1 MKKIDLILKTIKEL
15 ATSEGITTSEL
26 SNHLNMERS
35 NVSKILNELVILGE
49 IHKNN
54 SRPVKYFLSNPDIIS
69 LNSISG
75 LDRLAYLYPSLNESI
90 KLAKTSII
98 YPPNG
103 MNSIILGDTGVGK
116 SMLAKLMHEY
126 AVSMF
131 PEKNIPFVYFN
142 CSDYANNP
150 QLLSAQLFG
159 VKKGT
164 FTGADEDRS
173 GLIEE
178 ANGGMLFLDEIH
190 NLPSQG
196 QEMLFLYMDSGYFKR
211 FGDASKKINSSTHI
225 ICATNMNINEHLLNT
240 FLRRIP
246 VKIKLPNL
254 NERSLDERLTLIEY
268 FFREESQ
275 KLDKPLYVSYN
286 TMLCLLSYNCP
297 FNIGQLKNDISLLV
311 ANAYSNYFINN
322 KKLIRINSP
331 DLTSELRAKINTP
344 IPEKRELLDSLNCND
359 GYFVYDKN
367 TQILNYSFA
376 RQKQKIFNS
385 YQSLVEVLT
394 EFLSTKDRESF
405 QLSNDFNN
413 YFSTIIDNSINYTYN
428 FSLNTFEEIINKMVN
443 YDNSLKE
450 AFLDDIFRRSF
461 IIHFDLI
468 YERMTFFKKHTT
480 DLKDKLKIIDENL
493 YKTASKYQSILE
505 DCLNLYFAPCESTF
519 IVMMVLH
526 LKRII

>member
-1 MKKIDLILKTIKEL
+1 MKRIDLVLETIKEI
-15 ATSEGITTSEL
+15 SSPEGITTSEL
-26 SNHLNMERS
+26 SNYLNMERS
-35 NVSKILNELVILGE
+35 NVSKILNELVLYGE

-54 SRPVKYFLSNPDIIS
+54 SRPVKYFLNNPDIIS

-75 LDRLAYLYPSLNESI
+75 LDRLAYLYPSLNEAI
-90 KLAKTSII
+90 KLAKTSVI

-164 FTGADEDRS
+164 FTGADEDRR

-178 ANGGMLFLDEIH
+178 ADGGILFLDEIH

-196 QEMLFLYMDSGYFKR
+196 QEMLFLYMDLGYFKR
-211 FGDASKKINSSTHI
+211 FGDATKKISASTHI
-225 ICATNMNINEHLLNT
+225 ICATNTNINEHLLNT

-246 VKIKLPNL
+246 VKINLPNL
-254 NERSLDERLTLIEY
+254 NERSLYERLTLIEY
-268 FFREESQ
+268 FFKEESKKLQ
-275 KLDKPLYVSYN
+275 KALYVSYN

-331 DLTSELRAKINTP
+331 DLTSELRANINNP
-344 IPEKRELLDSLNCND
+344 LFAERGLLDTLCCTD
-359 GYFVYDKN
+359 GYFVYNKH
-367 TQILNYSFA
+367 TKILSHSFA
-376 RQKQKIFNS
+376 RQKEKIFKN
-385 YQSLVEVLT
+385 YQNLVETLNDFLT
-394 EFLSTKDRESF
+394 SKDNNPIS
-405 QLSNDFNN
+405 LSNCLNN
-413 YFSTIIDNSINYTYN
+413 YFSAIIDNSINYKYN
-428 FSLNTFEEIINKMVN
+428 FSLNTFEEIITKLVDYN
-443 YDNSLKE
+443 NSLKE
-450 AFLDDIFRRSF
+450 VFEDDIFRKCF
-461 IIHFDLI
+461 IIHFDLV
-468 YERMTFFKKHTT
+468 YERMTFFKKHTI
-480 DLKDKLKIIDENL
+480 DLKDKLKILDKNL
-493 YKTASKYQSILE
+493 YKAALNYQSILE

-519 IVMMVLH
+519 IVMMVLC
-526 LKRII
+526 INDVI